1 MAGLTNRQ
9 QLFIDEYMIDRNAT
23 QAAIRAGYSAK
34 NADKIGPELLGKT
47 RVKQAIEEAI
57 AIQSRRTGITAD
69 RVLQEIAK
77 LAFINP
83 TDVIDMDEAT
93 IRGEANRDDTAA
105 IQSVRVKRIPTDCGD
120 IVEREVKVYN
130 KLDAL
135 KSLGQHLGMFKNEID
150 LSLNAKITI
159 VDDIDG

>member
-1 MAGLTNRQ
+1 MAKLTVKQR
-9 QLFIDEYMIDRNAT
+9 LFVDEYLIDKK
-23 QAAIRAGYSAK
+23 QGEAAIRAGYSAK
-34 NADKIGPELLGKT
+34 NADSIAARLVKKSQ
-47 RVKQAIEEAI
+47 VKQAIDEAL

-69 RVLQEIAK
+69 RVLQELAK

-83 TDVIDMDEAT
+83 TDVINLDEAT

-105 IQSVRVKRIPTDCGD
+105 IQSVRVKRIPTECGD

-130 KLDAL
+130 KVDAL